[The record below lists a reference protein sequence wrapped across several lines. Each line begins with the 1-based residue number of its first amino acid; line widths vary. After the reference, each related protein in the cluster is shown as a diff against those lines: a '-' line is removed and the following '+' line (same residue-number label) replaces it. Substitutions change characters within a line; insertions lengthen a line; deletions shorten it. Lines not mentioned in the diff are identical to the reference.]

1 MAYTRLLTLAAVAL
15 LLFAGACTRSNS
27 PSNTNTPSTT
37 PSNTT
42 TAPSTTNR
50 TVTTNS
56 AATNT
61 TTTAPALTVVISQA
75 GLQPAQP
82 MVTAGARV
90 TFQNAD
96 SAVHQIASNPHPAHS
111 DLPGFE
117 VNLSPGASQ
126 SFTFSQAGTWGF
138 HDHLDPT
145 NTRFQGRI
153 QVAP

>member
-27 PSNTNTPSTT
+27 PSNTNAASTT

-42 TAPSTTNR
+42 TTPSTTNR

-61 TTTAPALTVVISQA
+61 TTAAPALTVVISQA

-82 MVTAGARV
+82 SVTVGARV

-96 SAVHQIASNPHPAHS
+96 SVVHQIASNPHPVHS
-111 DLPGFE
+111 NLPGFE
-117 VNLSPGASQ
+117 LNLSPGASQ
-126 SFTFSQAGTWGF
+126 SFTFLRQGNWGF
-138 HDHLDPT
+138 HDHVDPT
-145 NTRFQGRI
+145 NTRFQGSI